1 MRISVL
7 GCGRWGSFIAWYL
20 DHIGHDITLYGRPS
34 SRSMAAFQS
43 SRTNGMVHLPDSV
56 RLSTQ
61 LSDAVQNGEVLVIS
75 IGAQGLRSLLAEL
88 KSAQLPHT
96 IPLILCMKGIE
107 EDTGLRLSQVVEAV
121 LGPEAPVAVWV
132 GPGHVQ
138 DFTAGIPNCM
148 VIDSKDRCLK
158 YRLVDAFGG
167 DLIRFYYGSDLLG
180 NEVGAASKNV
190 IGIAAGMLDGANLT
204 SLKGAL
210 ISRGTREISRLIGA
224 MGGNPITAYG
234 LGHLG
239 DYAATVFSPYS
250 HNRAFGEKF
259 IRQEPYHELAEGVS
273 TSAAMVLLAQRYGV
287 DLPICTGVY
296 QILQRKEDAGTVL
309 SNLFMRSIKEEF

>member
-61 LSDAVQNGEVLVIS
+61 LSDAVQHGEVLVIS

-158 YRLVDAFGG
+158 YRLVDACGG
-167 DLIRFYYGSDLLG
+167 DLIRF
-180 NEVGAASKNV
+180 
-190 IGIAAGMLDGANLT
+190 
-204 SLKGAL
+204 
-210 ISRGTREISRLIGA
+210 
-224 MGGNPITAYG
+224 
-234 LGHLG
+234 
-239 DYAATVFSPYS
+239 
-250 HNRAFGEKF
+250 
-259 IRQEPYHELAEGVS
+259 
-273 TSAAMVLLAQRYGV
+273 
-287 DLPICTGVY
+287 
-296 QILQRKEDAGTVL
+296 
-309 SNLFMRSIKEEF
+309 